1 MEEGKGRVMEAGIAD
16 EEDSSLNS
24 NTSSSSSLSSQ
35 SDADDDVEPMKATRL
50 PSRFTQDSGQII
62 EAADADEMDEGI
74 VASSSATTAGP
85 QAATTTTVLQKESS
99 P

>member
-62 EAADADEMDEGI
+62 EAADADEMDEVI
-74 VASSSATTAGP
+74 VASSSATTGP
-85 QAATTTTVLQKESS
+85 QAATTTTVLQKEPS

>member
-1 MEEGKGRVMEAGIAD
+1 MEAGIAD

-62 EAADADEMDEGI
+62 EAADADEMDEVI
-74 VASSSATTAGP
+74 VASSSATTGP
-85 QAATTTTVLQKESS
+85 QAATTTTVLQKEPS

>member
-62 EAADADEMDEGI
+62 EAADADEMDEVI
-74 VASSSATTAGP
+74 VASSSVTTGP